1 MEKICWEL
9 GQPNFQSDFQQ
20 TCSGLTSAVESRMYP
35 MTDSFV
41 DVVIIC
47 FASAAVAVDSS
58 HVTASSSALWS
69 RFSPP

>member
-1 MEKICWEL
+1 
-9 GQPNFQSDFQQ
+9 
-20 TCSGLTSAVESRMYP
+20 MYP

-47 FASAAVAVDSS
+47 FAGAAVAVDSS